1 MIRQENIELSSDKQ
15 EFSKLYHPKGN
26 RYLRGLES
34 YLYHKDKAPISTA
47 QRLMAK
53 GINPMG
59 VRPVNV
65 QLPLPANANKDQMMD
80 WIIRTQ
86 ALKNPRIASDAPKVL
101 TPGQATGGV
110 SREIVERNAVGLIY
124 NEAKIASKRTQK
136 VLPVY

>member
-1 MIRQENIELSSDKQ
+1 MLRQENISIEPVGR
-15 EFSKLYHPKGN
+15 EFSKLYKPKGK

-34 YLYHKDKAPISTA
+34 YLYFKDKKPVSTA
-47 QRLMAK
+47 EQLMAK

-59 VRPVNV
+59 VRPFIV

-80 WIIRTQ
+80 WINRTQ

-110 SREIVERNAVGLIY
+110 SREIVERNAVGVIY
-124 NEAKIASKRTQK
+124 NGAKIPSKRTQK